1 MSNLTKK
8 WKFCP
13 VCASA
18 LGTKQ
23 VEGRGKLACTK
34 CSFLFYD
41 NPIPVV
47 AALVL
52 TEGGI
57 VLVKRG
63 VEPFIGGWC
72 LPRGFIDTD
81 ERPKQAIAREVREE
95 AGLYV
100 WLKRILCQCNPSPAD
115 FPLNQVTTFFLATLR
130 GGKLQF
136 GSDCQD
142 AQVFPFDQLPPLC
155 FPTDEQMIKEWQS
168 GTHGT
173 IDTPVNFPQ
182 RSTFLLEGESKGENG
197 RVKLGS

>member
-57 VLVKRG
+57 
-63 VEPFIGGWC
+63 C
-72 LPRGFIDTD
+72 L
-81 ERPKQAIAREVREE
+81 
-95 AGLYV
+95 LYTS
-100 WLKRILCQCNPSPAD
+100 PSPRD
-115 FPLNQVTTFFLATLR
+115 
-130 GGKLQF
+130 
-136 GSDCQD
+136 
-142 AQVFPFDQLPPLC
+142 
-155 FPTDEQMIKEWQS
+155 
-168 GTHGT
+168 
-173 IDTPVNFPQ
+173 
-182 RSTFLLEGESKGENG
+182 
-197 RVKLGS
+197 